1 MTNLNPE
8 QKQFIVQ
15 RLACFASPTEVK
27 KELKEVYDI
36 DVTTS
41 VIAAYDPNT
50 AQSKNTSAEYKVLF
64 VKTRKRFL
72 ESETDVALSH
82 RAYRLQRL
90 YGLLDHPLVK
100 QSPKLAMQVL
110 EQAAKEMGGLF
121 LRQEKLDPRDLSDEQ
136 IIRILEGKAQSRGQT
151 PETADP
157 GR

>member
-1 MTNLNPE
+1 MEKLNPE

-36 DVTTS
+36 EVTTS

-50 AQSKNTSAEYKVLF
+50 AQSKNTSADYKVLF

-90 YGLLDHPLVK
+90 YGLLEHTLVK
-100 QSPKLAMQVL
+100 QSPKLAMLVL
-110 EQAAKEMGGLF
+110 EQAAKEMGGMY
-121 LRQEKLDPRDLSDEQ
+121 LRELRIDPKDFTDEQ
-136 IIRILEGKAQSRGQT
+136 LIRILGGKVKEGSQSPKAGDS
-151 PETADP
+151 
-157 GR
+157 